1 MNLTGGG
8 NIRLGILGS
17 INPYRQK
24 LGGLNVGGGDSTT
37 STDGLEF
44 SLSKGAR
51 IFFGGEEET
60 TKYQA
65 NNDLIVVETGS
76 LKLSAPTTVDNEESG
91 GTSEHIHTELV
102 IARLVGGVRVGISV
116 GFMVKHPDSTDN
128 DLIEVLPW
136 RNHTDIVLRTPEAV
150 KGYKGSPIRRRTTTV
165 SGKKTEV
172 WNKRLIIGL

>member
-1 MNLTGGG
+1 VNLTGGG

-24 LGGLNVGGGDSTT
+24 LGGLNVGGGGGSTT
-37 STDGLEF
+37 STDGVEF
-44 SLSKGAR
+44 TVSKGAR
-51 IFFGGEEET
+51 IVFGGEEET
-60 TKYQA
+60 IKHQA

-76 LKLSAPTTVDNEESG
+76 LKLSAPTTVENEESG

-116 GFMVKHPDSTDN
+116 GFMVKHPDSTDA

-136 RNHTDIVLRTPEAV
+136 RNHTDIVLRTPESV
-150 KGYKGSPIRRRTTTV
+150 NGYKCSPVRRRTTA
-165 SGKKTEV
+165 SGKNKAEV
-172 WNKRLIIGL
+172 